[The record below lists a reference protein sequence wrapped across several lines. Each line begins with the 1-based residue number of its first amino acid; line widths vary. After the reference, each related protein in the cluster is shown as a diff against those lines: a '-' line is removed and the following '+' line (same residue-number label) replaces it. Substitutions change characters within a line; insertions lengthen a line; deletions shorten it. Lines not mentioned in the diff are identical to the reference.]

1 MLAEQIKL
9 AFSKGGG
16 AAIDLNFIPELSAN
30 RVCSIIEVLRQK
42 LTLVKAE
49 DSDGC
54 VVTDITACLDRPRGT
69 VFTTWTHGAV
79 IEQLQFYV
87 SWKDPQKIFAEITF
101 FFQRTLIGINTQLM
115 IFWNL
120 WPRLLPHLVS
130 QIFYLRYENANWR
143 YGDIGPESWV
153 ILSHKSVR

>member
-101 FFQRTLIGINTQLM
+101 FPEDID
-115 IFWNL
+115 WNKYSADDFL
-120 WPRLLPHLVS
+120 EFVAEIVAASGEPD
-130 QIFYLRYENANWR
+130 FYLRYENANWR